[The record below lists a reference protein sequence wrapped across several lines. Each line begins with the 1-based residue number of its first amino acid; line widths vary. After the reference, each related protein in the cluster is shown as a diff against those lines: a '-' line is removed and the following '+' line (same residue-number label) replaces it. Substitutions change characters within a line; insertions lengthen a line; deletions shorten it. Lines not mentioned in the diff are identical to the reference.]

1 MKQPGLDGRHRDR
14 DGRIDL
20 KHSNTLNK
28 HLLPPIPEFGLDVTL
43 KEMREATGKIS
54 ESDVRTEAKRLAAL
68 RLLQGRF
75 TIAQFRAALAILA
88 EKKRAEAAA
97 RNRVKTY
104 TATQLL
110 AAAQRLVEKR
120 NRDSR

>member
-68 RLLQGRF
+68 RLPSREVHHRAVPSGPCNPRGKEASGGSR
-75 TIAQFRAALAILA
+75 AQPR
-88 EKKRAEAAA
+88 ED
-97 RNRVKTY
+97 VH
-104 TATQLL
+104 
-110 AAAQRLVEKR
+110 
-120 NRDSR
+120 RDTTSRRGSTPR